1 MSKVSWNYLLVL
13 PAFFSGLLVLFSAAS
28 GSEIQRMPEPK
39 SQATPNVENISS
51 SIAAEQ
57 NQTQL
62 TQSVE
67 DVQVTKNTQTL
78 ANQIVPPQEKD
89 QNGKQ
94 TSANQTNSMGQV
106 TSVSELSDVQ
116 PTDWAFQALQS
127 LVERYGCIAGYP
139 SGDFRGNR
147 ALTRYEFAA
156 GLNACLNRVNELIA
170 TSTESLA
177 TKEDLATLEKL
188 REQFASELT
197 TLRGRLDSLEVRN
210 AEVEANQFST
220 TTKLVGDAIFIV
232 ADTFGDRPNGTAA
245 DDTQDTTQTF
255 LGYRARLNF
264 QTSFTGKDQ
273 LVTLITAGNNI
284 PNLGSSSGTQMT
296 RFAFDSDGRSDTYL
310 SQLTYRFPLSSKATV
325 WVGPRALQ
333 PAVFTPTLNAAVG
346 GINGAVSRF
355 ATFNHTVYRPGFDGA
370 GLAFGYKFSN
380 QLQLS
385 LGYIADN
392 NQAPNPA
399 SRNGLFNGTHLA
411 LAQLTISPS
420 RKLDIGLTY
429 TRKYYIGNSG
439 FNLTGGTGST
449 FARNPFEQNSTISNN
464 FGLEFNWRAS
474 DRFTLGGWFGYT
486 LANRNDTDEDA
497 TIINAALTFGF
508 PDLFKKGN
516 QGGFIVGVPPKVTS
530 SDYRNRAGLLREDP
544 DTSLHI
550 EAFYT
555 YRVNDN
561 ITITPDFY
569 IITKPE
575 HNGNNDPIWVGALRT
590 TFTF

>member
-1 MSKVSWNYLLVL
+1 MCCGSYEVLAVITCVDFLCITKEPMSKVSWNSLLVIS
-13 PAFFSGLLVLFSAAS
+13 AFLSGLVVLSPAVSA
-28 GSEIQRMPEPK
+28 SEIQSLPEPK
-39 SQATPNVENISS
+39 PQAIT
-51 SIAAEQ
+51 
-57 NQTQL
+57 
-62 TQSVE
+62 
-67 DVQVTKNTQTL
+67 
-78 ANQIVPPQEKD
+78 KD
-89 QNGKQ
+89 QDISPIVVEVNQ
-94 TSANQTNSMGQV
+94 ANLSQIIADETNPMGQV

-139 SGDFRGNR
+139 SGDFRGNQ

-156 GLNACLNRVNELIA
+156 GLNACLDRVNELI
-170 TSTESLA
+170 TNSTESLV
-177 TKEDLATLEKL
+177 TKEDLTTLGKL
-188 REQFASELT
+188 QAQFASELT
-197 TLRGRLDSLEVRN
+197 AIRGKVDSLEVRT

-220 TTKLVGDAIFIV
+220 TTKLIGDATFVV
-232 ADTFGDRPNGTAA
+232 ADTFGDRANNTAA
-245 DDTQDTTQTF
+245 DDTVDNTRTF

-264 QTSFTGKDQ
+264 QTSFTGRDQ
-273 LVTLITAGNNI
+273 LSTLLSTNNI
-284 PNLGSSSGTQMT
+284 PNLAATTGTHMT
-296 RFAFDSDGRSDTYL
+296 RFTFDGDGTGDRVRVT
-310 SQLTYRFPLSSKATV
+310 QLVYRFPVSSKATV

-333 PAVFTPTLNAAVG
+333 PALFTPTLNAGIG
-346 GINGAVSRF
+346 GINGAASRF

-370 GLAFGYKFSN
+370 GLAFAYKFNN

-392 NQAPNPA
+392 SQAANPGN
-399 SRNGLFNGTHLA
+399 RNGLFDGTNLA
-411 LAQLTISPS
+411 IGQLTISPS

-429 TRKYYIGNSG
+429 ARKYYIGNSG
-439 FNLTGGTGST
+439 FNITGGTGST

-474 DRFTLGGWFGYT
+474 SSLTLGGWFGYT
-486 LANRNDTDEDA
+486 LANRTGTDEDA
-497 TIINAALTFGF
+497 TILNGALTLGF

-516 QGGFIVGVPPKVTS
+516 QGGFIIGVPPKVTS
-530 SDYRNRAGLLREDP
+530 SDYRSNPAASLREDP

-555 YRVNDN
+555 HRVNDN

-569 IITKPE
+569 VITKPE
-575 HNGNNDPIWVGALRT
+575 HNGNNDPIWVGVLRT